1 MSSEINA
8 IRGKFAWL
16 TTRFLKR
23 IWVRATAFSL
33 AAVAVALLAA
43 FAGPYIPYD
52 PNLTLA
58 SGAVDDILNVLAT
71 SMLAVTT
78 FSLSIMVSAYSS
90 ATSQATPRS
99 TKLMLADPT
108 AQNTLSTF
116 VGTFLFSIVGI
127 IGLAAGL
134 YQSKGRII
142 LFFATILVI
151 VIVIVTLLRWIEQLG
166 RFGRIGDTIRRVERA
181 ARDALVQ
188 AGRSPSLGARLCIRI
203 PAGAGPVVPSRSGRL
218 QHVDVGELEEQAAK
232 GDFDIYLAAMIG
244 DPVHPAAPVLHTSR
258 PVTDE
263 ERTALLDSLSI
274 GDDREFEDDPRF
286 GMIVLSEIASRALSP
301 AVNDPGTAIEVCDAA
316 LRLLGAYGA
325 AAESSEQPACRRIF
339 APQLDAAELVSA
351 FANPVARDGA
361 ATVEVQLR
369 LIATLVA
376 LVDWWPD
383 LYRSAAREHARRI
396 VERSQDAMAL
406 ADDRAA
412 LRKAAAPLLGAAE
425 PDEPRAS

>member
-1 MSSEINA
+1 MSSETNG
-8 IRGKFAWL
+8 IRGKFSWL
-16 TTRFLKR
+16 TSRFLKR
-23 IWVRATAFSL
+23 IWVRATAFSV

-52 PNLTLA
+52 PSLTLA
-58 SGAVDDILNVLAT
+58 SGSVDDILNVLAT

-142 LFFATILVI
+142 LFFATIVVI
-151 VIVIVTLLRWIEQLG
+151 VVVVATLLRWIEQLG

-181 ARDALVQ
+181 TRDALVD
-188 AGRSPSLGARLCIRI
+188 AGRAPSLGTRSCDRI
-203 PAGAGPVVPSRSGRL
+203 PAGAAPIAPRRSGRL
-218 QHVDVGELEEQAAK
+218 QHVDVAALQERAEE
-232 GDFDIYLAAMIG
+232 GGYEIYLAAMIG
-244 DPVHPAAPVLHTSR
+244 DPVHPAAPVMHTTR
-258 PVTDE
+258 PVSE
-263 ERTALLDSLSI
+263 EARTELLDSLTI

-316 LRLLGAYGA
+316 LRLLGQYGA
-325 AAESSEQPACRRIF
+325 ATQKSEQPACRRIF
-339 APQLDAAELVSA
+339 APRLDAAELVLA

-361 ATVEVQLR
+361 SMVEVQLR
-369 LIATLVA
+369 LVATLAA
-376 LVDWWPD
+376 LADWWPD
-383 LYRSAAREHARRI
+383 LYRAAAREHARRI
-396 VERSQDAMAL
+396 VDRSQTAMEL
-406 ADDRAA
+406 AEDRAD
-412 LRKAAAPLLGAAE
+412 LRRAASALLGE
-425 PDEPRAS
+425 G

>member
-1 MSSEINA
+1 MSSETNG
-8 IRGKFAWL
+8 IRGKFSWL
-16 TTRFLKR
+16 TSRFLKR
-23 IWVRATAFSL
+23 IWVRATAFSV

-52 PNLTLA
+52 PSLTLA
-58 SGAVDDILNVLAT
+58 SGSVDDILNVLAT

-151 VIVIVTLLRWIEQLG
+151 VIVVVTLLRWIEQLG

-181 ARDALVQ
+181 TRDALVD
-188 AGRSPSLGARLCIRI
+188 AGRAPSLGTRSCDRI
-203 PAGAGPVVPSRSGRL
+203 PAGAAPVAPRRSGRL
-218 QHVDVGELEEQAAK
+218 QHVDVAALQERAEE
-232 GDFDIYLAAMIG
+232 GGYEIYLAAMIG
-244 DPVHPAAPVLHTSR
+244 DPVHPAAAVMHTTR
-258 PVTDE
+258 PVSE
-263 ERTALLDSLSI
+263 EARTELLDSLTI

-316 LRLLGAYGA
+316 LRLLGQYGA
-325 AAESSEQPACRRIF
+325 ATQKSEQPACRRIF
-339 APQLDAAELVSA
+339 APRLDAAELVLA

-361 ATVEVQLR
+361 AMVEVQLR
-369 LIATLVA
+369 LVATLAA
-376 LVDWWPD
+376 LADWWPD
-383 LYRSAAREHARRI
+383 LYRAAAREHARRI
-396 VERSQDAMAL
+396 VDRSQTAMEL
-406 ADDRAA
+406 AEDRAD
-412 LRKAAAPLLGAAE
+412 LRRAASALLGE
-425 PDEPRAS
+425 G